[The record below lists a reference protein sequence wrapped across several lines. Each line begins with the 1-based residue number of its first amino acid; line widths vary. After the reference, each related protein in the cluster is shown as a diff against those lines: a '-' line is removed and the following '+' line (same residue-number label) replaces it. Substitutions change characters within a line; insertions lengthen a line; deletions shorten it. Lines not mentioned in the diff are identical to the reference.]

1 MVCLTRFP
9 LGTPGLIPVSMIWHR
24 NIIANR
30 SLLAYRTLEGGPPK
44 MPCTSLYTIHLSH
57 KVREILETPA
67 PECTCAQASLCAPP
81 MRKPASRHACAS
93 IPPDLCVLGMLP
105 VVCVKFFRRWVD
117 ALKWSRMNALKR
129 FALLVGEHLDEILS
143 YCEKKM
149 SLGDLASTNQKA
161 KNVIRRAHG

>member
-67 PECTCAQASLCAPP
+67 PEC
-81 MRKPASRHACAS
+81 
-93 IPPDLCVLGMLP
+93 
-105 VVCVKFFRRWVD
+105 
-117 ALKWSRMNALKR
+117 
-129 FALLVGEHLDEILS
+129 
-143 YCEKKM
+143 
-149 SLGDLASTNQKA
+149 
-161 KNVIRRAHG
+161 IRRPRPPPGAGGADPGQRV

>member
-67 PECTCAQASLCAPP
+67 PESIRRPRSPPERVVQIQASVCELPATCRLPRLSCADLVREAQPCGIVT
-81 MRKPASRHACAS
+81 RLSRTTVWRWLTEDAIPGS
-93 IPPDLCVLGMLP
+93 IAP
-105 VVCVKFFRRWVD
+105 RS
-117 ALKWSRMNALKR
+117 SR
-129 FALLVGEHLDEILS
+129 
-143 YCEKKM
+143 
-149 SLGDLASTNQKA
+149 
-161 KNVIRRAHG
+161 VIRSSRSRPAASSICTPGAG